1 MDRLRFGVFSGDPA
15 RIMFGPLWI
24 GLERGYFADA
34 GVEIGVVISDV
45 RIGAADDPID
55 LECSSVGDLARRAV
69 AGVEVVSVA
78 SQEQWRDGRGLT
90 PLCTRREMLDRG
102 ALTDDLASVRGKRIG
117 VETGG
122 SDRLGQGKMRPEPDF
137 IYVYYL
143 LKGAGLSL
151 DDITLVNTPHRRA
164 HDDLQNGVVDLINAP
179 RPRKVIEGEDAGWL
193 ARWKEAWEVAPRQG
207 RSCIVKRA
215 FAEQHPEAVQGFVT
229 GWIRAGRDYLDA
241 VVKGQGRE
249 EMMDLLVRHS
259 GEARR
264 VVERMSPLGV
274 SPDGRVDVAS
284 MQHDADLWAEHG
296 LIDGRP
302 DMASMVDMSY
312 VDRALAQLGPYRTPG
327 EER

>member
-1 MDRLRFGVFSGDPA
+1 VDQLRFGIFSGDNA

-24 GLERGYFADA
+24 GLDRGYFTEA
-34 GVEIGVVISDV
+34 GVAVEVVVSDV

-69 AGVEVVSVA
+69 AGVGVVSIA

-90 PLCTRREMLDRG
+90 PLCTRRELIDRG
-102 ALTDDLASVRGKRIG
+102 ELAADFASVRGKRIG

-137 IYVYYL
+137 IYVHHI
-143 LKGAGLSL
+143 LKRAGLSL
-151 DDITLVNTPHRRA
+151 DDVTLVNARHSQAFR
-164 HDDLQNGVVDLINAP
+164 DLENREVDLINAP
-179 RPRKVIEGEDAGWL
+179 RPRAVVQGEDAGWL

-207 RSCIVKRA
+207 RSCIVKRD

-229 GWIRAGRDYLDA
+229 GWIRGGRDYLDA
-241 VVKGQGRE
+241 IVKGQGRE
-249 EMMDLLVRHS
+249 AIIDLLVRHS

-274 SPDGRVDVAS
+274 NPDGRVDVTS

-296 LIDGRP
+296 LIDGRAE
-302 DMASMVDMSY
+302 MAHMVDMSF
-312 VDRALAQLGPYRTPG
+312 VDRAREQLGPYRWP
-327 EER
+327 